1 MASTLHHQTIKHA
14 LTAARMSTYEAAT
27 AATPQ
32 LAGALAL
39 YAWNAQVSAAL
50 MAPLHICEVVIRN
63 AVADALAAVYGP
75 DWPWQQVFITSLP
88 NPTRGYNPRAD
99 ILNVRAGQPTT
110 GKVIP
115 ELKFV
120 FWQTLFTRRFD
131 DRIWQ
136 PHMRAVMPCLDPAK
150 TIAQLRG
157 SIYGE
162 LDQLRRLRN
171 RIAHHEPIFTRHL
184 ADDFQKIQQLIA
196 LRCPIT
202 SAWMTEN
209 QQAAEL
215 IAHKPR
221 MA

>member
-1 MASTLHHQTIKHA
+1 MTSTLNDLTIKQA
-14 LTAARMSTYEAAT
+14 LTAARISTYEAAT
-27 AATPQ
+27 AGVPS

-50 MAPLHICEVVIRN
+50 MAPLHICEVVVRN
-63 AVADALAAVYGP
+63 AVADALDAVYGS

-99 ILNVRAGQPTT
+99 ILKVRVGQPTT

-120 FWQTLFTRRFD
+120 FWQTLFTSRFD

-136 PHMRAVMPCLDPAK
+136 PHMRTVMPCLDPDQ

-202 SAWMTEN
+202 SAWMMEN
-209 QQAAEL
+209 QHASEL
-215 IAHKPR
+215 IARKPR
-221 MA
+221 PA